1 MNSIFTLQHTLD
13 LWIAGLVTTAF
24 VIQGALQPWFASS
37 TSWAFT
43 GGWQREIAV
52 FDLCLAL
59 ILWGARGSD
68 AIIEAVVL
76 APFLLMFALLGTNHF
91 VALVR
96 APNKPGHWA
105 GVAANVIAIGFG
117 SIAVAVH

>member
-37 TSWAFT
+37 TSWAFV

-76 APFLLMFALLGTNHF
+76 TPFLLMFALLGANHL
-91 VALVR
+91 VALLR
-96 APNKPGHWA
+96 APDRPGHWA
-105 GVAANVIAIGFG
+105 GVGANAIAIAFAAI
-117 SIAVAVH
+117 SLR